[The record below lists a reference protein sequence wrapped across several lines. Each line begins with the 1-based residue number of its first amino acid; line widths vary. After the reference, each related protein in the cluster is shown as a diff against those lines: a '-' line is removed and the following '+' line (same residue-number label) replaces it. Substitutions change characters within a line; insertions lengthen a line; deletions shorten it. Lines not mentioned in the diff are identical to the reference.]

1 MEPMANPY
9 VRQYTDVQTSTVP
22 PERVLLLLYEGAIGF
37 LGRAREDL
45 SRGRLGPGK
54 TALSKALAIVAEL
67 QNSLDP
73 AAGWD
78 GAEGLFHLYG
88 HMILELAEA
97 NLTGDLKRIERVREL
112 LTGLYEAWTQA
123 VESCAGAAAPAPAPE
138 APPAGG
144 SGSGVPFRAQV

>member
-1 MEPMANPY
+1 MANPY
-9 VRQYTDVQTSTVP
+9 ARRYTEVQTSTLP

-37 LGRAREDL
+37 LGRAREEL

-67 QNSLDP
+67 QNTLSP
-73 AAGWD
+73 TAGWD

-88 HMILELAEA
+88 HMLLELTEA
-97 NLTGDLKRIERVREL
+97 NVAGDLKRIERVREL

-123 VESCAGAAAPAPAPE
+123 VESVAGAPAPD
-138 APPAGG
+138 APPDVG
-144 SGSGVPFRAQV
+144 SGSGERAPFRAQV